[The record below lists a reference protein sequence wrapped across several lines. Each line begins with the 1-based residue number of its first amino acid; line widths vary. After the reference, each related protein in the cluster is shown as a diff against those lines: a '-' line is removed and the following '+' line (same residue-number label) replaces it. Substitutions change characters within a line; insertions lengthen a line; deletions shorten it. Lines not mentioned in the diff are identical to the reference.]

1 MRRDEAPTILRAHK
15 AELEQL
21 GVTTIWIFGS
31 AARDK
36 TRPDSDVDILVKP
49 SRPLGL
55 EFFGLQDKLEEWLG
69 CKVDLGR
76 PDSLRPW
83 LKERVLAEAV
93 RAA

>member
-1 MRRDEAPTILRAHK
+1 MRRDEALTILRAHK
-15 AELEQL
+15 AEIEQL
-21 GVTTIWIFGS
+21 GVTAIWIFGS
-31 AARDK
+31 VARGEA
-36 TRPDSDVDILVKP
+36 RPDSDVDILVEP

-55 EFFGLQDKLEEWLG
+55 EFFGLQDKWEEWLG

-76 PDSLRPW
+76 PDSPRPW